1 MTPLARYAKALSELT
16 PDTVNALAGL
26 LSENA
31 VFSDPFNRVTGRA
44 VFLRIFE
51 DMYGRLEDVSFE
63 VHQLAETEQGGFI
76 YWTFRGD
83 SKLTGLLRIEG
94 ISRVVLDSEG
104 RVTLHADYWDAS
116 VLLERLPLLGR
127 VIRRIRRKLA
137 LPESDSL

>member
-31 VFSDPFNRVTGRA
+31 VFCDPFNRVTGRA